1 MKRVRLYLVFALI
14 PIMICIAIWVNKNHF
29 DKQEK
34 EIHQWVSERGYI
46 VVDEDLQWTPI
57 GTPFHYL
64 NKGEY
69 IWKLNVKDSLD
80 KPYVVWVR
88 TTLLYGKD
96 YGIKN

>member
-14 PIMICIAIWVNKNHF
+14 PIMICSAIWINKDHF

-34 EIHQWVSERGYI
+34 EIHQWVSGHGYI
-46 VVDEDLQWTPI
+46 VVDEDWQWSPI
-57 GTPFHYL
+57 GTPFDYL

-80 KPYVVWVR
+80 KPHVIWVR
-88 TTLLYGKD
+88 TSSWNGND
-96 YGIKN
+96 YYE

>member
-1 MKRVRLYLVFALI
+1 MGLTNSHERIDKI
-14 PIMICIAIWVNKNHF
+14 KNKH
-29 DKQEK
+29 Q
-34 EIHQWVSERGYI
+34 IHQWVSGRGYI

-80 KPYVVWVR
+80 NPRVVWVR
-88 TTLLYGKD
+88 TSSWNGND
-96 YGIKN
+96 YEIKN

>member
-1 MKRVRLYLVFALI
+1 MKRVRIYFVFALI
-14 PIMICIAIWVNKNHF
+14 PIMICVANWINKNHF
-29 DKQEK
+29 DKQQK
-34 EIHQWVSERGYI
+34 EIHQWVSGRGYI